1 MVTRRTLVISLSAV
15 GLALPFGALAQQRK
29 IHRLGLLAT
38 HPHLTNAFLDAMREL
53 GYIEG
58 KNLALEIRHW
68 GGNAA
73 LLPRM
78 SAELVERKVDVILT
92 GNTGSTQAA
101 KRVAGSTPIVFA
113 NVGDPVASGFVETLA
128 KPGANITGV
137 TILSPQLASKRLQIF
152 KEAFPST
159 SRMGIL
165 VADSTPPLVKATERA
180 AKALG
185 MTAVIERYEHADQ
198 LRDVEARLRSARL
211 DSLYILEASIN
222 TFNRTPIAEMAIRLK
237 LPTLASARELVEAGA
252 LISYG
257 VDYAACWRRAALYV
271 DKILKG
277 ARPADLPVEQADKFD
292 LVVNARTANALGL
305 TVPRELLLRADR
317 VIE

>member
-38 HPHLTNAFLDAMREL
+38 NSHLTNAFLDAMREL